1 MIGRILNL
9 LRLGRVTA
17 LDDSGP
23 IQRIQVT
30 EAGPGPDGTPAV
42 IDNVPMLG
50 LFGLASS
57 PPLKSDIL
65 VLRLFGGR
73 TLSIAVATNHQPSRL
88 RGLQAGDAALYDER
102 GAYVWLTPAG
112 LVIDGAG
119 LPVTIRNV
127 GKVTVEGDVEAT
139 GDVVSRS
146 AGDRVSLNE
155 LADAYQAHKHTGV
168 QPGGGTSGLTD
179 HPLT

>member
-23 IQRIQVT
+23 VQRLQVT

-102 GAYVWLTPAG
+102 GA
-112 LVIDGAG
+112 
-119 LPVTIRNV
+119 
-127 GKVTVEGDVEAT
+127 
-139 GDVVSRS
+139 
-146 AGDRVSLNE
+146 
-155 LADAYQAHKHTGV
+155 
-168 QPGGGTSGLTD
+168 
-179 HPLT
+179 